1 MKLSI
6 TKGTFLDGLKD
17 VQSVIPAK
25 AVNQMMQNVLL
36 EAADGKLVLT
46 TTDLDMTVRREVK
59 CEVEEPGATT
69 LPAKTLFSAIAKATD
84 GIVNVSADEND
95 IAVVN
100 AARSRYR
107 FTGKPMVNFPRIA
120 LEEEN
125 YQYTVEKAVLHE
137 MIRKVAY
144 AVSQDETRRPL
155 RGVLF
160 SFKDQK
166 LTMVATNGKRMAM
179 VEQELEFPAGTDR
192 DVIVPAKAINEI
204 NKSLEGE
211 GEVKIVLRNTN
222 IAFELEGMTIYSK
235 LIDDKYPNYRLVIPT
250 NVPNE
255 VKLDRQEFINAI
267 ERVSVFGNDRS
278 ASLTF
283 EGNTLFVRSSS
294 SDIGELNDELSI
306 KYLGEKIEVSFDPA
320 YLLDPLKAID
330 DDEITIK
337 MLDGSTA
344 AVITCSIPFLYVIMP
359 LRTIG

>member
-6 TKGTFLDGLKD
+6 TRGTFLDGLKD

-25 AVNQMMQNVLL
+25 TVNQMMQNVLI
-36 EAADGKLVLT
+36 EAGDNKLVMT
-46 TTDLDMTVRREVK
+46 TTDLDMTVRREVA
-59 CEVEEPGATT
+59 CEVEEPGSTT
-69 LPAKTLFSAIAKATD
+69 LPAKTLFSAIGKANE
-84 GIVNVSADEND
+84 GIINVTVDEND
-95 IAVVN
+95 IALVN

-107 FTGKPMVNFPRIA
+107 FTGKPTANFPRLA
-120 LEEEN
+120 LEDEN
-125 YQYTVEKAVLHE
+125 FQYTVSKAVLHE

-179 VEQELEFPAGTDR
+179 VEQDLEFPVGTER
-192 DVIVPAKAINEI
+192 DVIVPSKAINEI

-211 GEVKIVLRNTN
+211 GDVKIVLRKTN
-222 IAFELEGMTIYSK
+222 IAFELEGITLYSK
-235 LIDDKYPNYRLVIPT
+235 LIDDNYPNYRLVIPKNT
-250 NVPNE
+250 PNE
-255 VKLDRQEFINAI
+255 VKVDRQELINAI
-267 ERVSVFGNDRS
+267 ERVSVFGSDRS

-294 SDIGELNDELSI
+294 SDIGDLNDELPI
-306 KYLGEKIEVSFDPA
+306 KYLGEKIDVSFDPG

-330 DDEITIK
+330 DDEVTIK
-337 MLDGSTA
+337 LLDGTAA
-344 AVITCSIPFLYVIMP
+344 AVITCSIPFIYVIMP
-359 LRTIG
+359 LRNLN